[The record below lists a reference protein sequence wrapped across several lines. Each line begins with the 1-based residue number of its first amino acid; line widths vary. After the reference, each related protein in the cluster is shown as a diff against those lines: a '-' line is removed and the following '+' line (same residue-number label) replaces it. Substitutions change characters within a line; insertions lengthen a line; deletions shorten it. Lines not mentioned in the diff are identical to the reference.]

1 MRTSGQAISKVGTII
16 ARVYKNLISI
26 GLQVRRRSYGGDY
39 GLGWGEYEL
48 TLEGFRR
55 KCTKL
60 QSFHCKQL
68 QEQRTEHL
76 VVLIDSRIRVS

>member
-55 KCTKL
+55 N
-60 QSFHCKQL
+60 
-68 QEQRTEHL
+68 
-76 VVLIDSRIRVS
+76 VLSYKVSTANNYKSKGPNILLF